1 MSFTYQVRIRGR
13 LSRTLS
19 GEFED
24 LGLVADVAPVETT
37 LHGSVVDQAALY
49 GLIRRL
55 EALGL
60 ELVEL
65 RRVQRDPDDDPP
77 GGAIGGDRSGASGPG
92 TVEPTPVPAPE
103 PGAKE
108 DDDVRS
114 RR

>member
-13 LSRTLS
+13 LSRTLT

-65 RRVQRDPDDDPP
+65 RRVQRDPDNPDNPHSDDP
-77 GGAIGGDRSGASGPG
+77 
-92 TVEPTPVPAPE
+92 TVQAPAPSRGE
-103 PGAKE
+103 E
-108 DDDVRS
+108 DDVRS
-114 RR
+114 PH